1 MNIYKYEDLTI
12 GDSECFTYKVTK
24 EMIEN
29 FQSITGDVNPLH
41 TDKEFARHY
50 GFEDKVVY
58 GLLSASLMSTLG
70 GVFLPG
76 KYCVIQQIDK
86 CKFLK
91 PVYVGD
97 ALKVKGTIRELHDSV
112 KQMEIEVQMTN
123 QSGEKVVKA
132 LLKVGFLE

>member
-1 MNIYKYEDLTI
+1 MNAYKYEDLAI
-12 GDSECFTYKVTK
+12 GDTECFIHRVTE
-24 EMIEN
+24 EMLAN

-41 TDKEFARHY
+41 TDKGFARHY
-50 GFEDKVVY
+50 GFKDKVVY
-58 GLLSASLMSTLG
+58 GLLSASLMSALG

-97 ALKVKGTIRELHDSV
+97 ELKVKGTIRELHDSV
-112 KQMEIEVQMTN
+112 KQMVIDVQMTN